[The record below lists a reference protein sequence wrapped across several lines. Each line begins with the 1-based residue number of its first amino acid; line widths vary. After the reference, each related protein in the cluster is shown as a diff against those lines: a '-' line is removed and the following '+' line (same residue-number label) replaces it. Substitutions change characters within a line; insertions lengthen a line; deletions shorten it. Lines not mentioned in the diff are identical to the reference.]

1 MLSLVFCMT
10 VFKDGG
16 KEEKKKDP
24 TSSSVKCYFVR
35 MQSCCSADESA
46 NYILSNRTV
55 SEARALFMHA
65 HLLPS
70 LDKYMAR
77 YELEFLRKYYHHL
90 DLLSIFLCSPAVP
103 FKIDLMQCTNLRHSG
118 SLSFC
123 QRPSN
128 SALTWQL

>member
-1 MLSLVFCMT
+1 MLSLVFSTT

-35 MQSCCSADESA
+35 MQSCCSADESD
-46 NYILSNRTV
+46 NYILSNKTV

-77 YELEFLRKYYHHL
+77 YDLDFLCKYYHHL
-90 DLLSIFLCSPAVP
+90 ELLSIFLRPTAVP
-103 FKIDLMQCTNLRHSG
+103 LNIDLIQCTNLRHSG

-128 SALTWQL
+128 STLT

>member
-1 MLSLVFCMT
+1 MLSLVLSTT

-35 MQSCCSADESA
+35 MQSCWSIDGSA
-46 NYILSNRTV
+46 NYILSNKTV
-55 SEARALFMHA
+55 SEARGLFMHA

-77 YELEFLRKYYHHL
+77 YDLEFYVNT
-90 DLLSIFLCSPAVP
+90 I
-103 FKIDLMQCTNLRHSG
+103 II
-118 SLSFC
+118 
-123 QRPSN
+123 
-128 SALTWQL
+128 

>member
-1 MLSLVFCMT
+1 
-10 VFKDGG
+10 
-16 KEEKKKDP
+16 
-24 TSSSVKCYFVR
+24 
-35 MQSCCSADESA
+35 MQSFCSADESA
-46 NYILSNRTV
+46 NYILSNKTV

-77 YELEFLRKYYHHL
+77 YELEFLCKYYHHL
-90 DLLSIFLCSPAVP
+90 DLLSIFLRSAVVP
-103 FKIDLMQCTNLRHSG
+103 VKIDIMQCTNLRHSG

-128 SALTWQL
+128 SILTWQL